1 MYGSIVWLVYY
12 SEMHA
17 IKSCVPNGTQR
28 VFTYDSASRVAS
40 VRDEVASGGA
50 LVSQFALGY
59 EAEPKTSG
67 LDS

>member
-1 MYGSIVWLVYY
+1 
-12 SEMHA
+12 
-17 IKSCVPNGTQR
+17 VPNGTQR